1 MFETFTRTEQSW
13 GKAAHMKPEDLGKIL
28 ASGDSLKKLDRGKN
42 AKAYKATMTEKL
54 VIERKSEPQIVYSS
68 SQDRV
73 GDACREV
80 TFDMIPCEVFDEVA
94 AVMKKHGLDVRPSA
108 VYSYHRAT

>member
-13 GKAAHMKPEDLGKIL
+13 GKAAHVKPEDLGRIL
-28 ASGDSLKKLDRGKN
+28 ASGDSLKKIGSAFSGKP
-42 AKAYKATMTEKL
+42 YKATMIEKL
-54 VIERKSEPQIVYSS
+54 VIERKSEPQLVYST

-73 GDACREV
+73 GDACRQV
-80 TFDMIPCEVFDEVA
+80 TFDMIPSAVYDEVA
-94 AVMKKHGLDVRPSA
+94 EVLKKHGLDVRPST